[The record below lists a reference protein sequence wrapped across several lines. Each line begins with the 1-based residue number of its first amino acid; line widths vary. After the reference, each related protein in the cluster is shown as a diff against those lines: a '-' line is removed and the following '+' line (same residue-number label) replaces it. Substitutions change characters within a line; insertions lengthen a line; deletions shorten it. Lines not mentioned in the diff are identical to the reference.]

1 MFASSSEAPEMIGKE
16 ILEEKIIPQAEVRE
30 ILEEILKNEEEPVY
44 EQKVTLDFLR
54 KFVKISREDAE
65 KAIKELLNLSEK
77 IKPRIAVKLV
87 DLLPSDEDEVRAVF
101 AKERFTLTND
111 EVGEIL
117 KVLDK
122 YRPK

>member
-77 IKPRIAVKLV
+77 IKPKIAVKLV

>member
-1 MFASSSEAPEMIGKE
+1 MIGKE

-54 KFVKISREDAE
+54 KFVKIGREDAE

-77 IKPRIAVKLV
+77 IKPKIAVKLV